1 MAIILIDCYSNQ
13 TLGNH
18 EFDNGPDGLTQFLN
32 DLDAQVVCANLD
44 ASNEPAIDGLFTKS
58 TVLAVGGEKIGIV
71 GYTISR
77 IRELSTTGE
86 MNIITIAREDDF
98 IVHIKFMPFNF

>member
-1 MAIILIDCYSNQ
+1 M
-13 TLGNH
+13 
-18 EFDNGPDGLTQFLN
+18 
-32 DLDAQVVCANLD
+32 D

-58 TVLAVGGEKIGIV
+58 TVLAVGGEMIGIV
-71 GYTISR
+71 GYTLSR